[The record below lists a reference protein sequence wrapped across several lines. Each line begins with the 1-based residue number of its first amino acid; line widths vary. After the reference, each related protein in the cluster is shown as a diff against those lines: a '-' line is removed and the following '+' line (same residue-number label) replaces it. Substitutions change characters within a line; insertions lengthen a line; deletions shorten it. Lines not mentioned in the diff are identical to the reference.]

1 MMIKMKK
8 TLLLMLLF
16 PILLLG
22 QKKEAV
28 YKKLANLTCD
38 CAAKKA
44 QEKNLTSYDLGICIF
59 DALDQLDVKDRKTI
73 SYNPDKKIETGMDI
87 AKNVGV
93 EMAIICPNYIKITK
107 DEDPPVVDSTQA
119 IEIKTIKGSIDSM
132 VSNGLKFI
140 YIIDDNHLKK
150 EFLWLDAFE
159 GDSLFIKGKAAIG
172 DSIEIQYIETNY
184 FDPKENTY
192 RKYNVISSIKLL

>member
-1 MMIKMKK
+1 
-8 TLLLMLLF
+8 
-16 PILLLG
+16 
-22 QKKEAV
+22 
-28 YKKLANLTCD
+28 
-38 CAAKKA
+38 
-44 QEKNLTSYDLGICIF
+44 
-59 DALDQLDVKDRKTI
+59 
-73 SYNPDKKIETGMDI
+73 MDI

-119 IEIKTIKGSIDSM
+119 VEIKTIKGSIDSM

-184 FDPKENTY
+184 FDPKENIY

>member
-1 MMIKMKK
+1 MIKMKN
-8 TLLLMLLF
+8 TLLLLLLF
-16 PILLLG
+16 PIFLLG

-38 CAAKKA
+38 CAEKKA
-44 QEKNLTSYDLGICIF
+44 KEKNLTSYDLGICIF
-59 DALDQLDVKDRKTI
+59 DALDQLDEKDRKTI
-73 SYNPDKKIETGMDI
+73 SYNPDKKVETGFDI

-93 EMAIICPNYIKITK
+93 EMAFICPQYIKTTK
-107 DEDPPVVDSTQA
+107 EEEPPQMIDSTQA
-119 IEIKTIKGSIDSM
+119 VAVNTIKGTIDSM

-150 EFLWLDAFE
+150 EFLWLDAFD

-172 DSIEIQYIETNY
+172 DTIEIQYIETNY
-184 FDPKENTY
+184 FDPKENAY